1 MRPTGI
7 LWLCK
12 ARTLPVTQ
20 VGVLLTHQHINT
32 HPCLQGADRHEVQ
45 REDDVHAWAQRLSR
59 RCWRRRR
66 ERWWRTPAASDWDRK
81 RLRRPS
87 DLVDPDKADAAF
99 VACLLNLLR
108 KAR

>member
-1 MRPTGI
+1 MGAAVEPEVLEEEEG
-7 LWLCK
+7 
-12 ARTLPVTQ
+12 TLVE
-20 VGVLLTHQHINT
+20 N
-32 HPCLQGADRHEVQ
+32 AS
-45 REDDVHAWAQRLSR
+45 RL
-59 RCWRRRR
+59 
-66 ERWWRTPAASDWDRK
+66 DWDRK